1 MADLSFPRRNNIV
14 VTTGTAESHRSAI
27 FSAMAQ
33 GHVSLYLDGAYMT
46 MAPEDAATLGRWL
59 LAWCQPD
66 VRVVCSD
73 CPRP

>member
-1 MADLSFPRRNNIV
+1 MADLSVPRHNPLFISYLSE
-14 VTTGTAESHRSAI
+14 GSISTAWFGLRPD
-27 FSAMAQ
+27 
-33 GHVSLYLDGAYMT
+33 GHVGVSLGDSYLAIGR
-46 MAPEDAATLGRWL
+46 EDAATLGRWL